1 MPTRTSVRVRIRIAA
16 ILILTALA
24 LFVRAVPANA
34 DVLRGRAVDPQARA
48 IAGANVAI
56 LQGPTVI
63 LCAKTRAD
71 GQFGPFDLPA
81 GEYDVIVYADGLQSP
96 LKHVKLNGQTAT
108 SVEVALGVRAVHDS
122 IVVSAAQ
129 VETPLS
135 RVTDSVTVID
145 RSEIAQRQA
154 EAVFEMLRTVPG
166 FGVVDAGGRGSVTS
180 IFPRGGES
188 DYTLVMVDGIPQN
201 VFGGGFDAAHLATSD
216 IERIEVVRGPQSALF
231 GGGAIGGVVHVITRN
246 AGPFGLSALTEGGSY
261 GTVRGGVSVT
271 GSRGKWGWGS
281 GFDGLKTD
289 GDTRERANL
298 GGQHVANDDY
308 TRNQVSGSISWM
320 ARPGRT
326 LRVDARVS
334 HDERGAPGPYGS
346 DPIGAYGGLNLISR
360 GFNTTR
366 ELGAS
371 GTFAGSG
378 MLRHHWQFTLA
389 DFNNL
394 FRSPD
399 FFDPTATSDTNDDAR
414 RMTARYQ
421 ADTAISKIPL
431 SAGAEFLS
439 ERADNTFINGQA
451 FQLIPVERRLAGFFA
466 EARPTMGDHVSI
478 NFGVRAERIERLAL
492 EGDNPAAF
500 QPRPTFADDVV
511 WSVNPKISAAWM
523 IRAADGTDRPWTK
536 LRFGAGTGIK
546 PPTAF
551 EIAFTDNPDLK
562 PERNR
567 SWDVGI
573 QQGLVKSTLVADLTW
588 FSNRYTDLIVAVG
601 AQFSGASKYRTDN
614 IANAR
619 ARGLEI
625 GVTWRGRAGLSARG
639 AWTRL
644 DTEVLDLDS
653 LPGQAASPFH
663 VGDPLI
669 RRPRNQGSLSLGWTH
684 ARAGAFVEIN
694 GRGEFLDTE
703 PNFGTFGGLFATPGY
718 ATVTIGASVHAI
730 QHVEI
735 FGRVSNLL
743 DRQYEEALGYPALG
757 RAATI
762 GVRIAT
768 GR

>member
-1 MPTRTSVRVRIRIAA
+1 MPTRTSVRLCVRISL
-16 ILILTALA
+16 ILLLTALA
-24 LFVRAVPANA
+24 LFGRAVTANA
-34 DVLRGRAVDPQARA
+34 DILRGRAVDPQARA
-48 IAGANVAI
+48 IAGANVAV

-71 GQFGPFDLPA
+71 GQFGPFDLPP

-96 LKHVKLNGQTAT
+96 VKHVKLNAQSATA
-108 SVEVALGVRAVHDS
+108 VDIALDLRAVHDS

-129 VETPLS
+129 VEMPLS

-145 RSEIAQRQA
+145 RAEITQRQA

-166 FGVVDAGGRGSVTS
+166 FGVVNAGGRGSVTS

-188 DYTLVMVDGIPQN
+188 DYTLVLVDGIPQN
-201 VFGGGFDAAHLATSD
+201 VFGGGFDAAHLATAD
-216 IERIEVVRGPQSALF
+216 IEQIEVVRGPQSALF
-231 GGGAIGGVVHVITRN
+231 GGGAIGGVVHVITR
-246 AGPFGLSALTEGGSY
+246 AGGPFGLSAMTETGSY
-261 GTVRGGVSVT
+261 GTTRGGASVT
-271 GSRGKWGWGS
+271 GSRGAWGWGG
-281 GFDGLKTD
+281 GFDSLMTD

-298 GGQHVANDDY
+298 GGQRVANDDY
-308 TRNQVSGSISWM
+308 KRHQGSGSLTWL

-326 LRVDARVS
+326 VRIDARAS
-334 HDERGAPGPYGS
+334 HDERGAPGAYGS
-346 DPIGAYGGLNLISR
+346 DPIGAYSGLNLVSR

-371 GTFAGSG
+371 GTFKTGST
-378 MLRHHWQFTLA
+378 LRHHWQFTIA

-394 FRSPD
+394 FRSPKFD
-399 FFDPTATSDTNDDAR
+399 DPTVISDSNTDAR
-414 RMTARYQ
+414 RVTARYQ
-421 ADTAISKIPL
+421 VDTALSKVPL

-439 ERADNTFINGQA
+439 EREDNSFIKGQSS
-451 FQLIPVERRLAGFFA
+451 QLIPVERRLAGFFA
-466 EARPTMGDHVSI
+466 EARPTMGDHASI
-478 NFGVRAERIERLAL
+478 NFGIRAERLERVAL
-492 EGDNPAAF
+492 EADNPAGF
-500 QPRPTFADDVV
+500 QPRPAFASGVV
-511 WSVNPKISAAWM
+511 WSVNPKISGAWM
-523 IRAADGTDRPWTK
+523 IRAADNTNGTWTK

-573 QQGLVKSTLVADLTW
+573 QQGLAKSTLVADLTW

-601 AQFSGASKYRTDN
+601 SQFSGASKYRTDN

-619 ARGLEI
+619 ARGLEV
-625 GVTWRGRAGLSARG
+625 GVTWRGRAGISARG

-653 LPGQAASPFH
+653 LPGKAPSPFH
-663 VGDPLI
+663 VGDPLL
-669 RRPRNQGSLSLGWTH
+669 RRPKNQGSLSIGWTH

-703 PNFGTFGGLFATPGY
+703 PNFGSFGGLFTTPGY
-718 ATVTIGASVHAI
+718 ATVTLGASVRAI
-730 QHVEI
+730 RHVEI

-743 DRQYEEALGYPALG
+743 DRQYEEVLGFPALG
-757 RAATI
+757 RAASI

>member
-1 MPTRTSVRVRIRIAA
+1 MPIRTSVRLRVRIAS
-16 ILILTALA
+16 ILLLTILA
-24 LFVRAVPANA
+24 LFGRALPANA

-56 LQGPTVI
+56 LQGPAVI

-71 GQFGPFDLPA
+71 GEFGPFDLPA

-96 LKHVKLNGQTAT
+96 LKHVKLNAQTPT
-108 SVEVALGVRAVHDS
+108 SVEIALGIRAVHDS

-145 RSEIAQRQA
+145 RAEITQRQA
-154 EAVFEMLRTVPG
+154 ESVFEMLRTVPG
-166 FGVVDAGGRGSVTS
+166 FGVVEAGGRGSVTS

-188 DYTLVMVDGIPQN
+188 DYTLVLVDGIPQN
-201 VFGGGFDAAHLATSD
+201 VFGGGFDAGHLATAD

-231 GGGAIGGVVHVITRN
+231 GGGAIGGVVHVITR
-246 AGPFGLSALTEGGSY
+246 AGAPFGLSALTETGSY
-261 GTVRGGVSVT
+261 GTVRGGASVT
-271 GSRGKWGWGS
+271 GSRGAWGWGG
-281 GFDGLKTD
+281 GFDGLMTD

-298 GGQHVANDDY
+298 GGQRVANDDY
-308 TRNQVSGSISWM
+308 NRSQISGSLTWL

-326 LRVDARVS
+326 LRVDARTS
-334 HDERGAPGPYGS
+334 HDERGAPGAYGS
-346 DPIGAYGGLNLISR
+346 DPIGAYSGLDLVSR
-360 GFNTTR
+360 SFNTTR
-366 ELGAS
+366 ELGAT
-371 GTFAGSG
+371 GTFATSG
-378 MLRHHWQFTLA
+378 TLRHRWQVTVA
-389 DFNNL
+389 DFNNR
-394 FRSPD
+394 FRGPD
-399 FFDPTATSDTNDDAR
+399 FFDPASTFDSNDDAR
-414 RMTARYQ
+414 RVTARYQ
-421 ADTAISKIPL
+421 ADTAISKVPL
-431 SAGAEFLS
+431 SAGAEFLA
-439 ERADNTFINGQA
+439 ERADNTFITGQA
-451 FQLIPVERRLAGFFA
+451 FQLIPVERRLAGFFV
-466 EARPTMGDHVSI
+466 EARPTIGAHASI
-478 NFGVRAERIERLAL
+478 NLGIRAERIERLRL

-500 QPRPTFADDVV
+500 QPRPDFADDVV
-511 WSVNPKISAAWM
+511 WSVNPKISGAWM

-588 FSNRYTDLIVAVG
+588 FSNRYTDLIVAAG

-619 ARGLEI
+619 ARGLEVS
-625 GVTWRGRAGLSARG
+625 VTWRGRAGLSARG

-653 LPGQAASPFH
+653 LPGKAPSPFH
-663 VGDPLI
+663 VGDPLL
-669 RRPRNQGSLSLGWTH
+669 RRPKNQGSLSLGWTH
-684 ARAGAFVEIN
+684 ARAGAFLEIN
-694 GRGEFLDTE
+694 GRGDFLDTE
-703 PNFGTFGGLFATPGY
+703 PNFGTFGGLFTTPGY
-718 ATVTIGASVHAI
+718 TTMTIGASVRAI
-730 QHVEI
+730 RHVEI

-757 RAATI
+757 RAASF